1 MMDLLW
7 TSQIRVP
14 ADLVMLENA
23 FVAMGGLNL
32 ESSAMLGQY
41 MTLAVSTV
49 SSLLGAVMTTT
60 VAPHRIVAMG
70 KGIAH
75 QLTSAHLRQH
85 A

>member
-60 VAPHRIVAMG
+60 VAPHQIVAMG